1 MTDYMSGT
9 IKLDEFTKWYT
20 SFISEQTDA
29 ASSMQAF
36 FSKLGGALARPRQKK
51 LQVLSFSSQASK
63 AIMGAQISAVTAAI
77 VKVACPENS
86 VLHEMHNMEQEA
98 KLDMG
103 ELAAEQK
110 KSIWIVYDDIFE
122 AASEAKALQTWLVSR
137 TELREGQVMLLG
149 DARHE
154 KHHRASNS
162 IRSLGVAMK
171 RRRLVSTASAENDAA
186 AAQLA
191 LHKSAAA
198 KLKSKA
204 QRYVSDAELQQSS
217 LNQIRYNKV
226 SVRKAAFRGHHL
238 LHSECINLE
247 SSIYSNVRARA
258 CRLLLCYKRQQCCT
272 IHYASH
278 GFSERCARISPS
290 SQSYCYRRTHGQQT
304 CCTY

>member
-1 MTDYMSGT
+1 MSGT
-9 IKLDEFTKWYT
+9 IELDEFTKWYT
-20 SFISEQTDA
+20 SFISDKTDA

-110 KSIWIVYDDIFE
+110 KSIWIVYDDISE
-122 AASEAKALQTWLVSR
+122 AASEAKAIQKWLVSR

-171 RRRLVSTASAENDAA
+171 RRRLVTETNS
-186 AAQLA
+186 
-191 LHKSAAA
+191 
-198 KLKSKA
+198 
-204 QRYVSDAELQQSS
+204 
-217 LNQIRYNKV
+217 
-226 SVRKAAFRGHHL
+226 G
-238 LHSECINLE
+238 
-247 SSIYSNVRARA
+247 
-258 CRLLLCYKRQQCCT
+258 
-272 IHYASH
+272 
-278 GFSERCARISPS
+278 
-290 SQSYCYRRTHGQQT
+290 
-304 CCTY
+304 